1 MIKINLLVQK
11 KPFRIPVIL
20 GIDLAQ
26 INFKLVIIAYIVY
39 QAGLSLLT
47 AKWENEAQA
56 IKAEV
61 EKLETQLRNLKRDNK
76 GNESVKAMLDAF
88 SKQIEAINAKSAQ
101 VESVVKMKKNPMELL
116 ERLARNTPEDL
127 WFNSLKIGADDKILI
142 TGSSVS
148 YKSIGDLINSSNE
161 SKFFGKSLGLSSSET
176 KEETYDEQKYR
187 VETFIIEGKIID
199 YGRF

>member
-20 GIDLAQ
+20 GIDLSQ
-26 INFKLVIIAYIVY
+26 INFKLVIIAYIIY
-39 QAGLSLLT
+39 QAGLFLLT

-101 VESVVKMKKNPMELL
+101 VESVVKMKKN
-116 ERLARNTPEDL
+116 
-127 WFNSLKIGADDKILI
+127 
-142 TGSSVS
+142 
-148 YKSIGDLINSSNE
+148 
-161 SKFFGKSLGLSSSET
+161 
-176 KEETYDEQKYR
+176 
-187 VETFIIEGKIID
+187 
-199 YGRF
+199 